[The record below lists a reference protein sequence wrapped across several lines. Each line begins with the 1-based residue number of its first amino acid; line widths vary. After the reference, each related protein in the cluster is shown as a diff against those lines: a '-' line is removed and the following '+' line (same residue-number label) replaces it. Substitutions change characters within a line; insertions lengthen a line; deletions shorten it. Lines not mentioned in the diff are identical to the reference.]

1 MRHHILA
8 ILASAPARGIIV
20 TVLRQEVGVRLRQR
34 VGDTEWMD
42 AVTTLKNKGFIEDGE
57 QDTLTDDSTLKL
69 TPAGRKAASKL

>member
-34 VGDTEWMD
+34 VGDTEWTD
-42 AVTTLKNKGFIEDGE
+42 AVTTLKNKGLIEDGE
-57 QDTLTDDSTLKL
+57 QDTLTDDCTLKL
-69 TPAGRKAASKL
+69 TPAGRKAAAKL